1 MIYFSLSS
9 VSLNTVCNNARPM
22 LKAVLSVSCRVQK
35 DLLRLGDGLLLLQ
48 KGCKKCSKFDKELN
62 GVGSW
67 LVFV

>member
-1 MIYFSLSS
+1 
-9 VSLNTVCNNARPM
+9 M